1 MRSQLRTALAPGWR
15 ERLAHH
21 WLSNRKVLLRR
32 NDDRRPL
39 VLDEHRWNQPSSGEV
54 SSQSSCRCDITTR
67 LERQDGPSTKHV
79 GGTDRRVG
87 APALPRIVVAAC
99 LMASALA
106 GVADEERL
114 GARCAGW
121 GVTGGL
127 SGLVVIIWAGS
138 GEGVRSLW

>member
-1 MRSQLRTALAPGWR
+1 M
-15 ERLAHH
+15 
-21 WLSNRKVLLRR
+21 
-32 NDDRRPL
+32 
-39 VLDEHRWNQPSSGEV
+39 
-54 SSQSSCRCDITTR
+54 
-67 LERQDGPSTKHV
+67 
-79 GGTDRRVG
+79 
-87 APALPRIVVAAC
+87 PRIVVAAC